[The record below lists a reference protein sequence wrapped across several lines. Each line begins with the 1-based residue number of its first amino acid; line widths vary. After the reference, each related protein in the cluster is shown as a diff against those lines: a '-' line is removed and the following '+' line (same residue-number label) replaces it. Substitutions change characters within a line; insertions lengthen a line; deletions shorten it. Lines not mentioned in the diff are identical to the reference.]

1 MKYEKFD
8 ILKKAKYSIIPN
20 NRELY
25 IVYVE
30 CDANDAQFYMERT
43 SPSCDNKVPHEGI
56 VIKIE
61 NMKSEAFK
69 LKCFKFLDKEGKELD
84 KGESNIE
91 DEN

>member
-1 MKYEKFD
+1 M
-8 ILKKAKYSIIPN
+8 
-20 NRELY
+20 
-25 IVYVE
+25 E
-30 CDANDAQFYMERT
+30 CN
-43 SPSCDNKVPHEGI
+43 SPICINEVPHEGI

-69 LKCFKFLDKEGKELD
+69 LKCFRFLDKEGKSLD

>member
-1 MKYEKFD
+1 MEK
-8 ILKKAKYSIIPN
+8 L
-20 NRELY
+20 
-25 IVYVE
+25 
-30 CDANDAQFYMERT
+30 ANDAQFYMECT

>member
-30 CDANDAQFYMERT
+30 CERWGLYERY
-43 SPSCDNKVPHEGI
+43 SRI
-56 VIKIE
+56 
-61 NMKSEAFK
+61 
-69 LKCFKFLDKEGKELD
+69 
-84 KGESNIE
+84 
-91 DEN
+91 